1 MQVKI
6 KQFVIDMNVKANGI
20 EFEVRKPDGST
31 QIGDCFLTMTG
42 LVWCKGKKG
51 RKNGIDISWE
61 DFMEI
66 MKSKEAKKAALEAA
80 KSV

>member
-6 KQFVIDMNVKANGI
+6 KKFVVDMNVKANGI
-20 EFEVRKPDGST
+20 EFEVRTPDGST

-42 LVWCKGKKG
+42 LVWCKGRKG
-51 RKNGIDISWE
+51 RKNGINISWE

-66 MKSKEAKKAALEAA
+66 MKSKEAKKAALKAA

>member
-1 MQVKI
+1 MI
-6 KQFVIDMNVKANGI
+6 
-20 EFEVRKPDGST
+20 
-31 QIGDCFLTMTG
+31 G
-42 LVWCKGKKG
+42 LVWCKGKTGK
-51 RKNGIDISWE
+51 KNGIDISWE